1 MIYKNYLILIS
12 DYLLTLKKNIFFDI
26 FFPLALSLSLSILL
40 KNNLISFDKN
50 FIVNATTVL
59 GILAGFSMTAITI
72 LTSTDNPTVKELKQK
87 KTDIVVDGM
96 EISFFRKIYILIGYS
111 VLICLITIILN
122 TIGYLIHWDKIFEIN
137 FIIILKTIDIFLIL
151 HIFFVNI
158 RNITS
163 LYFIYFNET
172 NINNTNSDI

>member
-1 MIYKNYLILIS
+1 MIYKSYLILVS
-12 DYLLTLKKNIFFDI
+12 DYLLTLKKNIYFDI
-26 FFPLALSLSLSILL
+26 LFPFILSLLLGILL
-40 KNNLISFDKN
+40 KYNFITFDKN

-72 LTSTDNPTVKELKQK
+72 LTSTDNPTIKELKEN
-87 KTDIVVDGM
+87 KTGIVVDGI

-122 TIGYLIHWDKIFEIN
+122 TVGYLIYWNKLFDIN
-137 FIIILKTIDIFLIL
+137 IIMFLKTIDIFLIL

-172 NINNTNSDI
+172 NIDSTN

>member
-1 MIYKNYLILIS
+1 MFYKNYLILIS
-12 DYLLTLKKNIFFDI
+12 DYLLTLKRNVYFDI
-26 FFPLALSLSLSILL
+26 VSPFILSLILGVLLTKSLIV
-40 KNNLISFDKN
+40 FDKN
-50 FIVNATTVL
+50 FVVNATTVL

-72 LTSTDNPTVKELKQK
+72 LTSTDNPTVKELKEK
-87 KTDIVVDGM
+87 KTEIIVDGM

-111 VLICLITIILN
+111 VLICLTTIILN
-122 TIGYLIHWDKIFEIN
+122 TIGYLVYWNKICEVN
-137 FIIILKTIDIFLIL
+137 MIIFFKTIDIFLIL

-172 NINNTNSDI
+172 NISSN

>member
-1 MIYKNYLILIS
+1 MIYKSYLILVS
-12 DYLLTLKKNIFFDI
+12 DYILTLKKNIFFDI
-26 FFPLALSLSLSILL
+26 LLPLFLSFVLGILL
-40 KNNLISFDKN
+40 KYNLITFDKN

-59 GILAGFSMTAITI
+59 GILAGFSMTAVTI
-72 LTSTDNPTVKELKQK
+72 LTSTDNPTVKELKEK
-87 KTDIVVDGM
+87 KTGIVVDGM

-122 TIGYLIHWDKIFEIN
+122 TVGYLIYWNKIFEIN
-137 FIIILKTIDIFLIL
+137 FIIILKTIDMFFIL

-172 NINNTNSDI
+172 NIDSIDS